1 MDRKKPSSL
10 DYETLLHEL
19 ALKNWRRAL
28 LERDFA
34 RALSNAAQLVRSR
47 DRFWRWQGSLDLAA
61 THICLGRS
69 ESAREALESA
79 KECFREVPGLR
90 APAFEMEANLWLE
103 TGRPRRALD
112 ATRDASIGTPLL
124 SYFGAL
130 AHARLGEVD
139 AALSAAQSLE
149 RSEGKGERAFYHHVA
164 AELHPESAVAHLV
177 KGMERLPAAEP
188 SAAGILVRYALGS
201 SLLARDEITAA
212 LAVFEDL
219 LRVEEAVFH
228 WPIPFIRSLFL
239 RGKIL
244 SLRGDLSGAAADG
257 ERFLSF
263 WSAGDLDRERVDEA
277 RHWVKA

>member
-10 DYETLLHEL
+10 DYEALLHEL

-34 RALSNAAQLVRSR
+34 RALSNADQLVRSR
-47 DRFWRWQGSLDLAA
+47 DPFWQWQGSLDLAA
-61 THICLGRS
+61 THVCQGRS
-69 ESAREALESA
+69 ESAREALEKA
-79 KECFREVPGLR
+79 KEHFRDVPGLR
-90 APAFEMEANLWLE
+90 APVFEMEANLWLE
-103 TGRPRRALD
+103 TGRPRRALE
-112 ATRDASIGTPLL
+112 ATRNASIETPLL

-139 AALSAAQSLE
+139 AALSGARRLQ
-149 RSEGKGERAFYHHVA
+149 RSETEREVALYHHVA

-177 KGMERLPAAEP
+177 KGTERLPAREP

-201 SLLARDEITAA
+201 SLLARDEHAAA

-219 LRVEEAVFH
+219 LRVEEAIFL
-228 WPIPFIRSLFL
+228 WPIPFIRSLFH

-244 SLRGDLSGAAADG
+244 SLQGDLTGAAADG

-277 RHWVKA
+277 RHWVKS